1 MTLQQF
7 LSILAA
13 RWKSSLAVLL
23 VIVGLAITVS
33 LVLPK
38 KYTATAS
45 VMLDV
50 RSPDPVA
57 GVMLAGMM
65 TPAYMATQVDL
76 MSSERVAR
84 RAIQA
89 LKLNENAQT
98 REQWITD
105 TGGQGDFEAW
115 LSDALL
121 TPLEIKPS
129 RESNV
134 ISINYSSG
142 DPNFAAALA
151 NAFMQAYIDTSLE
164 LRVNPA
170 RQYSGFFDTRAKELR
185 DDVEAAQAKLSAYQR
200 SKGLIATDERL
211 DIENARLS
219 ELNSQLVMLQ
229 ALAAESGGRQAQAGT
244 RPEQMQEVMNNP
256 LVANLSADIAREET
270 RLKELTSRLG
280 EKHPQVV
287 EARARLDELSARLAA
302 ATKRA
307 SGSVSVNNSVN
318 QSRVAQVRSEL
329 AAQRAKVLQLKSLRD
344 EAAVL
349 QRDVENAQRA
359 YDSMTQRATQ
369 SSVESQNTQTN
380 ISVIKRASPPLS
392 ASSPNMRR
400 NVLVSLFIG
409 VLLAVGTALG
419 VEMIDRRLRTTSD
432 VLTEL
437 KQPLLVVLPVA
448 QSALE
453 GKKEPLRVRLMK
465 ARVLTGLP
473 RPDAPA

>member
-1 MTLQQF
+1 MTLHQF

-13 RWKSSLAVLL
+13 RWKASLIVLL
-23 VIVGLAITVS
+23 VTVGLAVAVS
-33 LVLPK
+33 LLLPK

-57 GVMLAGMM
+57 GVVLAGMM

-76 MSSERVAR
+76 MGSERVAR
-84 RAIQA
+84 RAIQS
-89 LKLNENAQT
+89 LKLNESSQT
-98 REQWITD
+98 RDQWLEA
-105 TGGQGDFEAW
+105 TGGKGDFEAW

-121 TPLEIKPS
+121 QSLDIKPS

-134 ISINYSSG
+134 ISINYASP
-142 DPNFAAALA
+142 DPNFSAALA

-164 LRVNPA
+164 LRVDPA
-170 RQYSGFFDTRAKELR
+170 RQYSGFFDDRAKALR
-185 DDVEAAQAKLSAYQR
+185 DEVEAAQAKLSAYQR
-200 SKGLIATDERL
+200 SKGLLATDERL
-211 DIENARLS
+211 DVENARLS
-219 ELNSQLVMLQ
+219 ELSTQLVMLQ
-229 ALAAESGGRQAQAGT
+229 AAAAESGGRQAQAGA

-256 LVANLSADIAREET
+256 LVASLSADVAREET

-280 EKHPQVV
+280 DRHPQVV
-287 EARARLDELSARLAA
+287 EARARVDELHARLDTAI
-302 ATKRA
+302 KRA

-359 YDSMTQRATQ
+359 YDSMSQRATQ
-369 SSVESQNTQTN
+369 SGVESQNTQTN
-380 ISVIKRASPPLS
+380 ISVIKRATPP
-392 ASSPNMRR
+392 ATESSPNVRR
-400 NVLVSLFIG
+400 NILVALFIG
-409 VLLAVGTALG
+409 VLLAVGVALG
-419 VEMIDRRLRTTSD
+419 LEMIDRRLRTTSD

-448 QSALE
+448 QSALA
-453 GKKEPLRVRLMK
+453 GKEPLRVRLMK

>member
-1 MTLQQF
+1 MTLHQF
-7 LSILAA
+7 LSILGA
-13 RWKSSLAVLL
+13 RWKASLAVLL
-23 VIVGLAITVS
+23 FVVCAAVAVS
-33 LVLPK
+33 LILPK
-38 KYTATAS
+38 KYTASAS

-57 GVMLAGMM
+57 GMVLAGMM

-84 RAIQA
+84 RAIQS
-89 LKLNENAQT
+89 LKLNESAQT
-98 REQWITD
+98 RDQWIEA

-121 TPLEIKPS
+121 QSLDIKPS

-134 ISINYSSG
+134 ITISYTSP
-142 DPNFAAALA
+142 DPNFSAALA

-164 LRVNPA
+164 LRVDPA
-170 RQYSGFFDTRAKELR
+170 RQYSGFFEKRAKELR
-185 DDVEAAQAKLSAYQR
+185 DEVEAAQARLSAYQR

-211 DIENARLS
+211 DVENARLA
-219 ELNSQLVMLQ
+219 ELSSQLVMLQ

-256 LVANLSADIAREET
+256 LVASLSADLAREET

-287 EARARLDELSARLAA
+287 EARARLDELHSRLDTAM
-302 ATKRA
+302 KRA

-369 SSVESQNTQTN
+369 SGVESQNTQTN
-380 ISVIKRASPPLS
+380 ISVIKRASPPAE
-392 ASSPNMRR
+392 ASSPNLRR
-400 NVLVSLFIG
+400 NILVALFVG
-409 VLLAVGTALG
+409 VLLAVGAALG
-419 VEMIDRRLRTTSD
+419 IEIVDRRLRTSSD

-448 QSALE
+448 QSAL
-453 GKKEPLRVRLMK
+453 GGKEPLRVRLMK

>member
-1 MTLQQF
+1 MTLHQF
-7 LSILAA
+7 FSILAA
-13 RWKSSLAVLL
+13 RWKASLIVLL
-23 VIVGLAITVS
+23 AAVGVAIVAS
-33 LVLPK
+33 LFLPK

-50 RSPDPVA
+50 RSPDPIA
-57 GVMLAGMM
+57 GMALAGMM

-84 RAIQA
+84 RAIQT
-89 LKLNENAQT
+89 LKLNDNAQT
-98 REQWITD
+98 REQWIAA

-121 TPLEIKPS
+121 QSLDIKPS

-134 ISINYSSG
+134 ITISYSSP
-142 DPNFAAALA
+142 DPNFSAALA

-164 LRVNPA
+164 LRVDPA
-170 RQYSGFFDTRAKELR
+170 RQYSGFFDERAKALR
-185 DDVEAAQAKLSAYQR
+185 DEVEAAQAKLSAYQR
-200 SKGLIATDERL
+200 SKGLLATDERL

-219 ELNSQLVMLQ
+219 ELSSQLVMLQ

-256 LVANLSADIAREET
+256 LVASLSGDVAREET

-280 EKHPQVV
+280 ERHPQVV
-287 EARARLDELSARLAA
+287 EARARLAELHARLDTAI
-302 ATKRA
+302 KRA

-359 YDSMTQRATQ
+359 YDSMSQRATQ
-369 SSVESQNTQTN
+369 SGVESQNTQTN
-380 ISVIKRASPPLS
+380 ISVIKRATPP
-392 ASSPNMRR
+392 AAPSSPRL
-400 NVLVSLFIG
+400 VLNTAIG
-409 VLLAVGTALG
+409 LLIGMVLALGTALG
-419 VEMIDRRLRTTSD
+419 RELFDRRMRSAEDVIVELR
-432 VLTEL
+432 
-437 KQPLLVVLPVA
+437 QPLLVTLPVA
-448 QSALE
+448 KSALR
-453 GKKEPLRVRLMK
+453 GKEPLRVRMMK